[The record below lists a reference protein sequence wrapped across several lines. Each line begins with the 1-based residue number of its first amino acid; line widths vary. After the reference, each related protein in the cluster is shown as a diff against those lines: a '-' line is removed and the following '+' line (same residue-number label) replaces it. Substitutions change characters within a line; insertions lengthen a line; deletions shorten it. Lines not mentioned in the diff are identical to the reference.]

1 MSKPEMKDKQRVEG
15 VCQCCGRDGFHD
27 EEAHEAAEEL
37 QDGWLVLSDVTAQV
51 GGVYGEWCSGGHANC
66 AEYRAALGRGLREA
80 RANAIYLAGG
90 VGLAFSVPRR
100 GPITND
106 CPSGRSLGIN
116 GRSGRTNSTSRTS
129 PAL

>member
-1 MSKPEMKDKQRVEG
+1 MSKPEMKDKQRVDG
-15 VCQCCGRDGFHD
+15 VCQFCGTDGFHD

-66 AEYRAALGRGLREA
+66 AEYRAALGRGLPEA
-80 RANAIYLAGG
+80 GANAIYLAGG

-129 PAL
+129 PSL